1 MDSKSACY
9 KVICRECVSWKSL
22 ILNCDKSSIVIVL
35 KLFVTKVD
43 SAEGASSEEE
53 EDADCAAVE
62 SRCVTL
68 EGVSVIL
75 STSFTS
81 EWLRKVKET
90 QLCLIKLHHSLYLSQ

>member
-1 MDSKSACY
+1 M
-9 KVICRECVSWKSL
+9 
-22 ILNCDKSSIVIVL
+22 IVL
-35 KLFVTKVD
+35 KLFVTNVD
-43 SAEGASSEEE
+43 SAEGSSEEEE

-62 SRCVTL
+62 SRRVTL

-90 QLCLIKLHHSLYLSQ
+90 KLRPIKLHHSLYLSQ

>member
-1 MDSKSACY
+1 M
-9 KVICRECVSWKSL
+9 
-22 ILNCDKSSIVIVL
+22 IVL
-35 KLFVTKVD
+35 KLFVTNVD
-43 SAEGASSEEE
+43 STEGASSSE
-53 EDADCAAVE
+53 EDAVCAAVD
-62 SRCVTL
+62 SRRVTL

>member
-1 MDSKSACY
+1 M
-9 KVICRECVSWKSL
+9 
-22 ILNCDKSSIVIVL
+22 IVL

-43 SAEGASSEEE
+43 SAEGSSEEE
-53 EDADCAAVE
+53 DAVCAAVE

-90 QLCLIKLHHSLYLSQ
+90 KPCPIKLHHSLYLGQ

>member
-1 MDSKSACY
+1 M
-9 KVICRECVSWKSL
+9 SWKSL
-22 ILNCDKSSIVIVL
+22 ILNCDKSSNVIVS

-43 SAEGASSEEE
+43 SAEGSSEEE
-53 EDADCAAVE
+53 EEEDAVCAAVE
-62 SRCVTL
+62 SRRVTL

-90 QLCLIKLHHSLYLSQ
+90 KLRPIKLHHSLYLSQ

>member
-1 MDSKSACY
+1 M
-9 KVICRECVSWKSL
+9 IVS
-22 ILNCDKSSIVIVL
+22 

-53 EDADCAAVE
+53 DADCAAVE
-62 SRCVTL
+62 SRRVTL

-90 QLCLIKLHHSLYLSQ
+90 KPCPIKLHHSLYLGQ

>member
-1 MDSKSACY
+1 M
-9 KVICRECVSWKSL
+9 IVS
-22 ILNCDKSSIVIVL
+22 

-43 SAEGASSEEE
+43 STEGSLEE
-53 EDADCAAVE
+53 EDAVCAAVE
-62 SRCVTL
+62 SRRVTL